1 MKRQQFRLFPDQS
14 ICEPFGR
21 HWQMGSLAGAAHLC
35 PKEDP
40 MRTEISCR
48 RRCFLILRCRLF
60 LSCACRRAQWL
71 DCSPTNRERE
81 LGLDRRETVREET
94 LIQIFGL
101 VATFWLCS
109 TALDV
114 PLAAPA
120 TTPSTSRSTTFWLC
134 STALDVPLAA
144 PATTPSTII
153 RLFKRLSHASVSSYV
168 LFGSCEWLIISGSIP
183 EREPE
188 RRLQHPRK
196 AAGAME

>member
-81 LGLDRRETVREET
+81 LGLDRRET
-94 LIQIFGL
+94 G
-101 VATFWLCS
+101 
-109 TALDV
+109 
-114 PLAAPA
+114 
-120 TTPSTSRSTTFWLC
+120 
-134 STALDVPLAA
+134 
-144 PATTPSTII
+144 
-153 RLFKRLSHASVSSYV
+153 
-168 LFGSCEWLIISGSIP
+168 
-183 EREPE
+183 
-188 RRLQHPRK
+188 
-196 AAGAME
+196 